1 LVAITIATS
10 TGTRAL
16 QFAFVDTGA
25 WYALLDKK
33 DPDHAAIVEAFGE
46 YRGRLVTS
54 NYVFDE
60 TLTLARFHL
69 GWSVAH
75 QFGNTLRARRV
86 ARMERI
92 SPQDEAAAWSI
103 FEQRQDRHY
112 SFTDCTSF
120 ALVRRLAL
128 PICLAIDPDFRA
140 FGLHCLPSLRW

>member
-1 LVAITIATS
+1 
-10 TGTRAL
+10 L
-16 QFAFVDTGA
+16 QYAFVDTGA

-33 DPDHAAIVEAFGE
+33 DPDHAAIVEAFAE

-54 NYVFDE
+54 NYVFGE
-60 TLTLARFHL
+60 TITLARYRL

-75 QFGNTLRARRV
+75 QFGSALRERRV
-86 ARMERI
+86 ARLERVTT
-92 SPQDEAAAWSI
+92 QDETAAWSI
-103 FEQRQDRHY
+103 FERQQETHY

-140 FGLHCLPSLRW
+140 FGLRCLPSLR

>member
-1 LVAITIATS
+1 MQL
-10 TGTRAL
+10 
-16 QFAFVDTGA
+16 AFVDTGA

-33 DPDHAAIVEAFGE
+33 DPDHAAVVEAFAE

-54 NYVFDE
+54 NYVFGE
-60 TLTLARFHL
+60 TLTLARYQL

-75 QFGNTLRARRV
+75 QFGSALRERRV
-86 ARMERI
+86 ARMERVTTE
-92 SPQDEAAAWSI
+92 DEAAAWSI
-103 FEQRQDRHY
+103 FQQQQDTHY

-140 FGLHCLPSLRW
+140 FGLRCLPSLR

>member
-1 LVAITIATS
+1 MQL
-10 TGTRAL
+10 
-16 QFAFVDTGA
+16 AFVDTGA

-33 DPDHAAIVEAFGE
+33 DPDHAAVVEAFAQ

-54 NYVFDE
+54 NYVFAE
-60 TLTLARFHL
+60 TVTLARYQL

-75 QFGNTLRARRV
+75 QFGSTLRERRV
-86 ARMERI
+86 ARIERVTT
-92 SPQDEAAAWSI
+92 QDEAVAWSI
-103 FEQRQDRHY
+103 FQQQQDTHY

-140 FGLHCLPSLRW
+140 FGLRCLPGLR